1 VIVEAPV
8 ARARPH
14 PEAAEEASQVAAV
27 SPVAVE
33 VEVEVEAVEGKES
46 RMPTFHI

>member
-33 VEVEVEAVEGKES
+33 VEVVAVEGKES